1 MIKLLLLLPFLLFG
15 VLEAEALRGDT
26 QDIIHDWQSSN
37 KTITLSPQLAT
48 EERIESIKEVIYSQE
63 VMAIDDNVMHKGP
76 VGIIS
81 DYYLGWEL
89 ALNQV
94 KETNLNFKVSA
105 NPGDISINLVNF
117 KSDVAG
123 RTNFY
128 GDKTIITIYEVDE
141 YTPNSLKTILR
152 HELGHAFG
160 LGHTTADEELM
171 YPVIN
176 QYYPYISP
184 CNILAL
190 SYSNMTEIE
199 CEK

>member
-1 MIKLLLLLPFLLFG
+1 MIKLLLLLPFLLLG
-15 VLEAEALRGDT
+15 LSEAEALRGDT
-26 QDIIHDWQSSN
+26 QDIIHDWQSFN
-37 KTITLSPQLAT
+37 KTITLNPQLAT
-48 EERIESIKEVIYSQE
+48 EQRIESIKEVIYSKE
-63 VMAIDDNVMHKGP
+63 VLAIDDNVMHKGP

-94 KETNLNFKVSA
+94 KKTNLNFKVSA

-117 KSDVAG
+117 KSDVSG

-128 GDKTIITIYEVDE
+128 GERTVITIYEVDE
-141 YTPNSLKTILR
+141 YTPNSLKSILR

-190 SYSNMTEIE
+190 SYSNMTEIK